1 MIDINDYKLEFQR
14 RTAKL
19 SRIWL
24 LLLIFIVIGF
34 IIINSLFKYYDCLIV
49 QSEYQDK
56 YLNSYILTS
65 DIDKIIKNNRLIIE
79 EKTFAY
85 RLSDISKD
93 NYFINNNYYKLVK
106 LEINNKNIKENQVI
120 KIKIILNKTSITN
133 YLYKLIWR

>member
-85 RLSDISKD
+85 RVSDISKD